1 VNCDVFINNAHS
13 GFGSTYM
20 LVDIIQAW
28 KNNPK
33 KKIINVGSKITELI
47 TPYEKLVFY
56 RPELMEY
63 HAEKLSLK
71 SLHFQIVSTVKCQM
85 SYKWFGYV
93 GTKKILEKYPHFTS
107 TDYITEDTAVDII
120 LS

>member
-1 VNCDVFINNAHS
+1 
-13 GFGSTYM
+13 M
-20 LVDIIQAW
+20 LVDIVQAW
-28 KNNPK
+28 KNNPE

-71 SLHFQIVSTVKCQM
+71 SLHFQIAPIVKCQM
-85 SYKWFGYV
+85 SYRWFGYV
-93 GTKKILEKYPHFTS
+93 GTKQILEKYPHFTS
-107 TDYITEDTAVDII
+107 KDYITEDQAVDII
-120 LS
+120 IS